1 MTIKTMSEI
10 FYHPSIAMKHIRDEK
25 LKDSYEALIT
35 LALLALIPPVSL
47 LIGTTQIG
55 WSLSLSGEA
64 VRLSFASAALSAMAF
79 YIALCISLLVVG
91 SAIHWMERTYGGEAS
106 LERCMNLTLYTATP
120 LLVAGLAGL
129 YPTLWFCVA
138 AGMAG
143 LIYSTYLLFTGV
155 PVIMR
160 IPEERGFL
168 FCISILTVGLVTLVT
183 LRALTVFMW
192 NSVIPLVYLG

>member
-10 FYHPSIAMKHIRDEK
+10 FYDPTLAMQHIRDER
-25 LKDSYEALIT
+25 LKGTSEIFLT
-35 LALLALIPPVSL
+35 LAILAAIPPLSL

-55 WSLSLSGEA
+55 WSLTFSSEP
-64 VRLSFASAALSAMAF
+64 VRLAFSSALASAVAF
-79 YIALCISLLVVG
+79 YLALWVSLGVVAY
-91 SAIHWMERTYGGEAS
+91 AIHWMEKTYGGKAS

-120 LLVAGLAGL
+120 LLLAGLAGL

-143 LIYSTYLLFTGV
+143 LIYSTYLLFKGV
-155 PVIMR
+155 PVIMK

-183 LRALTVFMW
+183 LRSVTVFMW
-192 NSVIPLVYLG
+192 NTVIPLVYIS

>member
-10 FYHPSIAMKHIRDEK
+10 FYHPSIAMKQIRDEQ
-25 LKDSYEALIT
+25 LKGSNEVLIT

-47 LIGTTQIG
+47 FIGTTQVG
-55 WSLSLSGEA
+55 WSLTLTGEA
-64 VRLSFASAALSAMAF
+64 TRLTIASAALSAIAF
-79 YIALCISLLVVG
+79 YVALCLSLLIVG
-91 SAIHWMERTYGGEAS
+91 FAIRWMEKTYGGEAS

-120 LLVAGLAGL
+120 LLIAGFAGL
-129 YPTLWFCVA
+129 YPTLWFCVT

-155 PVIMR
+155 PIIMR

-168 FCISILTVGLVTLVT
+168 FCMSILTVGLVTLVS
-183 LRALTVFMW
+183 LRAATVFLW
-192 NSVIPLVYLG
+192 NTFIPLVYLP

>member
-25 LKDSYEALIT
+25 LKDSNEALIT

-55 WSLSLSGEA
+55 WSLSLSGDA
-64 VRLSFASAALSAMAF
+64 VRLSFASALLSATAF

-91 SAIHWMERTYGGEAS
+91 VAIHWMEHTYGGEAS

-129 YPTLWFCVA
+129 YPTLWFCVV
-138 AGMAG
+138 AGMVG

-168 FCISILTVGLVTLVT
+168 FCMSILTVGLVTLVT
-183 LRALTVFMW
+183 LRALTVFLW
-192 NSVIPLVYLG
+192 NSLIPLIYLG

>member
-25 LKDSYEALIT
+25 LKDSNEALIT

-55 WSLSLSGEA
+55 WSLSLSGDA
-64 VRLSFASAALSAMAF
+64 VRLSFASALLSATAF

-91 SAIHWMERTYGGEAS
+91 VAIHWMEHTYGGEAS

-129 YPTLWFCVA
+129 YPTLWFCVV

-168 FCISILTVGLVTLVT
+168 FCMSILTVGLVTLVT
-183 LRALTVFMW
+183 LRALTVFLW
-192 NSVIPLVYLG
+192 NSLIPLIYLG